1 MGERLPPRPS
11 LAQSVREYARGIAG
25 GLLFSLPLLYTMEM
39 WEMGLAAEPGR
50 LLVGLGFG
58 FLLLLGYNRYA
69 GLRCDAGL
77 AEVVIDTVEELGL
90 GLLLAA
96 AILWLVGS
104 IDAGTRMPE
113 LMGKVVI
120 EGLAVAIGVSV
131 GTAQLGGE
139 APGVVEEGEDE
150 EGEDENE
157 DDDGACEA
165 KRPPAG
171 QAEATRG
178 PAWLAGQMTLATC
191 GAVLVAANVAPTEE
205 IEDIARALSV
215 VQQLGLTGLT
225 VAIGVL
231 VLYSSDFHGSR
242 DHVLFHARTDVLFG
256 SLATYLVS
264 MFAAAALLWFFG
276 RFDDNGP
283 AFCLAETIVLGLP
296 TAIGASAGRLLLQ
309 QQQ

>member
-1 MGERLPPRPS
+1 MSERLPPRPS

-39 WEMGLAAEPGR
+39 WEMGLVFEPGR

-96 AILWLVGS
+96 GILWLVGS
-104 IDAGTRMPE
+104 IDTGTRMPE

-139 APGVVEEGEDE
+139 APGVVGEGENE
-150 EGEDENE
+150 ENE
-157 DDDGACEA
+157 GDEACDA
-165 KRPPAG
+165 RQPPAD
-171 QAEATRG
+171 QAEPARG
-178 PAWLAGQMTLATC
+178 PAWLTGQLTLATC

-231 VLYSSDFHGSR
+231 VLYSSDFRGSR

-256 SLATYLVS
+256 AVATYLVS
-264 MFAAAALLWFFG
+264 MLAAAALLWFFG